1 MAEAHAHTHTHEEQ
15 KKFAPTSEVK
25 EVGPCKLQIRVE
37 ISAQRVKE
45 EIDHATEWALDQAM
59 PDPSVATTG
68 VFAEADPELG
78 DGEAPWS
85 LWRDGH
91 A

>member
-1 MAEAHAHTHTHEEQ
+1 
-15 KKFAPTSEVK
+15 
-25 EVGPCKLQIRVE
+25 
-37 ISAQRVKE
+37 
-45 EIDHATEWALDQAM
+45 M

-85 LWRDGH
+85 RWGDAHG
-91 A
+91 